1 MTFAN
6 YYYILFHIT
15 IKSMK
20 KLLTILALVAMLSL
34 ASCNKEATTVD
45 QNSSG
50 TDNEMVETPAEVPA
64 E

>member
-1 MTFAN
+1 
-6 YYYILFHIT
+6 
-15 IKSMK
+15 MK